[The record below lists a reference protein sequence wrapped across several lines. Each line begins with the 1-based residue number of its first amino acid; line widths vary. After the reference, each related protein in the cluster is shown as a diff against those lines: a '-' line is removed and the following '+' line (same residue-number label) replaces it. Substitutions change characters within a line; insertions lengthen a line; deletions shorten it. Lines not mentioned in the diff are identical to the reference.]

1 MGQVQ
6 LPKYIQVVE
15 WVKKQIATG
24 KLNPGE
30 KIYSENEL
38 STMFNMSR
46 QTIRH
51 AIGQLEEEGIIER
64 RQGSGTFVAD
74 GGIRNTNKKK
84 TMNIAV
90 VTTYVDDYIFPGI
103 IKGMEKVI
111 SDAGYTLQI
120 AFTRN
125 SVEKEY
131 TVIKNILD
139 RGLAD
144 GIIVEPTKSG
154 IPNPNIELYEE
165 IMAQGIPII
174 FFNSYYPELDL
185 PRVVL
190 DDKNAGYEAA
200 RYLIKS
206 GCRHIGGV
214 FKSDDRQGH
223 LRYAG
228 YVKALS
234 KYGLTLKDE
243 NVLWI
248 DTEDLKNL
256 TMEPRRILKR
266 LEGCDGCVCY
276 NDQAAAAI
284 EKICIAENIQIPSDL
299 SLISIDNSEMAQN
312 CEVPLTSIAHPL
324 KKLGKKAAENLLS
337 LIEGGNPKEATF
349 EFVPEIIERKSTKKR
364 I

>member
-1 MGQVQ
+1 MEKAQQ
-6 LPKYIQVVE
+6 PKYVQVVE
-15 WVKKQIATG
+15 WIKKQIATG
-24 KLNPGE
+24 KLKPGD

-51 AIGQLEEEGIIER
+51 AIGELEEEGIIQR
-64 RQGSGTFVAD
+64 RQGSGTFVSN
-74 GGIRNTNKKK
+74 GEIHTINRTK

-125 SVEKEY
+125 SVEKEHN
-131 TVIKNILD
+131 VIKNILD
-139 RGLAD
+139 RNSAD

-154 IPNPNIELYEE
+154 IPNPNLELYEE
-165 IMAQGIPII
+165 IMARGIPII
-174 FFNSYYPELDL
+174 FFNSYYPELNI

-190 DDKNAGYEAA
+190 DDMQTGYEATK
-200 RYLIKS
+200 YLIKT
-206 GCRHIGGV
+206 GCKRIGGV

-234 KYGLTLKDE
+234 KYGLTLRDE

-256 TMEPRRILKR
+256 AMEPNRVLKR

-276 NDQAAAAI
+276 NDQAASAI
-284 EKICIAENIQIPSDL
+284 EKICISEKINIPKDL
-299 SLISIDNSEMAQN
+299 SLISIDDSEISQN
-312 CEVPLTSIAHPL
+312 CEVPLTSIVHPM
-324 KKLGKKAAENLLS
+324 KKLGKKVAENLLH
-337 LIEGGNPKEATF
+337 LIDGGNQKDATF
-349 EFVPEIIERKSTKKR
+349 EFAPVIVERESTKGKV
-364 I
+364 